1 MQIGNNVQQYDSS
14 VYVNL
19 NKSLDRISAGTQTSA
34 AENPAALAIAT
45 ELKAD
50 SSGVAQAV
58 ENTSNAIAAVQIG
71 DQALGEQSGILD
83 QIRGN
88 LLQASTDTTSDEGRQ
103 ALLNET
109 QDLLKSLNNIA
120 SSTNYNGQTLL
131 QNSQSDTSGSEVLQF
146 QAGESSEDLI
156 DTDSVQSNTEGLG
169 LEDLLN
175 QDSSTFDA
183 STARSFLDTIDSAID
198 TVNSYRSD
206 LGSTQ
211 NQLQSSMSSLMTQY
225 TETTSATSTI
235 QDVDYAQE
243 VANFSKQNILAQVG
257 AYAAAQSNNINQN
270 VVNRLLT

>member
-1 MQIGNNVQQYDSS
+1 MQIGNNVQYDPS

-19 NKSLDRISAGTQTSA
+19 NQSLNRISAGAQTSA
-34 AENPAALAIAT
+34 AEDPAALSIA
-45 ELKAD
+45 EQLKAD
-50 SSGVAQAV
+50 NSGVAQAV

-71 DQALGEQSGILD
+71 DQALGEQSSILN
-83 QIRGN
+83 QVREN

-109 QDLLKSLNNIA
+109 QDLLKNLNNIA

-146 QAGESSEDLI
+146 QAGENSNDIIE
-156 DTDSVQSNTEGLG
+156 TDAVQSNTEGLG
-169 LEDLLN
+169 LDGLLS
-175 QDSSTFDA
+175 QDA
-183 STARSFLDTIDSAID
+183 STFNAETARGFLDTIDSAID

-211 NQLQSSMSSLMTQY
+211 NQLQSSMGSLMTQY
-225 TETTSATSTI
+225 TETSSATSII

-270 VVNRLLT
+270 IVNRLLT